1 MDKKIIHTSKA
12 PAAIGPYSQA
22 VASNG
27 VLYVSG
33 QIPFVP
39 ETMELVATGISDET
53 HRVMKNLEA
62 ILVEAGI
69 SFDNVIKCSIFVA
82 DMGDFAII
90 NEAYGSY
97 FGENPPARETVEVS
111 NLPKN
116 VNVEISCIAT
126 LK

>member
-27 VLYVSG
+27 MLYVSG

-39 ETMELVATGISDET
+39 ETMELVSSGIKDET
-53 HRVMKNLEA
+53 NRVMKNLEA
-62 ILVEAGI
+62 ILEEAGI
-69 SFDNVIKCSIFVA
+69 NFSNVVKCSIFVA
-82 DMGDFAII
+82 DMGDFATI
-90 NEAYGSY
+90 NEVYGSY

-111 NLPKN
+111 TLPKN

-126 LK
+126 LA